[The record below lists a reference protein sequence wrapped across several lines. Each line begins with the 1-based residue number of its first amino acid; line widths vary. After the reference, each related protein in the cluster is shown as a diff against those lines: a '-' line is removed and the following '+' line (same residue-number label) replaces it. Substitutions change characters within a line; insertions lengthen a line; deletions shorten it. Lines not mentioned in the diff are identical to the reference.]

1 MCNEF
6 GCMQL
11 LDELFILGFEV
22 LSEDLLF
29 DFFNKVE
36 FIALVVSFREFAFV
50 HDWFAGTLFY

>member
-1 MCNEF
+1 
-6 GCMQL
+6 MQL